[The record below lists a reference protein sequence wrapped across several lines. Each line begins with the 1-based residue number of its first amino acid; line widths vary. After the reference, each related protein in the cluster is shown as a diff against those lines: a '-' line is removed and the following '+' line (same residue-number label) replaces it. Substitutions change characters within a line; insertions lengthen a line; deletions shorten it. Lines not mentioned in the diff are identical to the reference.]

1 MMQPKRIDV
10 EMSTA
15 TLDRISDIIAHSER
29 TDNCIFLLQVYADG
43 TAEGLYLPEKDA
55 LKVKAVL
62 KPVWEKAREFP
73 K

>member
-29 TDNCIFLLQVYADG
+29 TD
-43 TAEGLYLPEKDA
+43 
-55 LKVKAVL
+55 KAGWL
-62 KPVWEKAREFP
+62 NP